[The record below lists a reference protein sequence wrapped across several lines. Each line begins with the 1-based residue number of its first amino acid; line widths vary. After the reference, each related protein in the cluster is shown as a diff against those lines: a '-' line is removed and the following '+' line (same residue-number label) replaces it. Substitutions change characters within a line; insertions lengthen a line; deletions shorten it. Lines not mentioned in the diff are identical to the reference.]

1 MLCIA
6 GFGLGQLEEGRV
18 EMGYWTTLL
27 EACDGSYAQYS
38 RARI

>member
-1 MLCIA
+1 VLCIA

-27 EACDGSYAQYS
+27 EACMERMVSTIGP
-38 RARI
+38 